1 MEQNHVNNVIKKA
14 NRHLFLV
21 HLKRAKVYVTDIIS
35 VYCACSIRPVLE
47 YGAQP
52 QISLCHDRIS
62 PGELR
67 MSPKTR
73 IIFHYYIN

>member
-14 NRHLFLV
+14 NRHLLFLV
-21 HLKRAKVYVTDIIS
+21 QLKRANVYVTDIIS
-35 VYCACSIRPVLE
+35 VCACSIRPVLE

-62 PGELR
+62 LGELR
-67 MSPKTR
+67 TSPKTR